1 MRWKNRVAALL
12 VSVLAGVAG
21 STWASE
27 WNGTMSCGE
36 LKNSPNAKS
45 ISPYTGAVTLRID
58 GNKAVFERNW
68 AKGKEHLE
76 GQLLR
81 GQPLRVDGQ
90 GWFFD
95 KPGNPWKTSA
105 TLTHSDRRYEGT
117 ATLTSVDGKTKY
129 RDCTVSLETTAPPE
143 KQSPA
148 VRQQK
153 AVQPTPD
160 PVRKTEPPKPAPS
173 TQPTDKPAISQAAAV
188 PTAAV
193 ASAAISASAPR
204 DEAASPG
211 STAAASAMQTEP
223 LAPPVAASAPA
234 ALPASSPNEA
244 AAPTPAGA
252 TAALPASAADAG
264 SSASTSGWLVTLGGV
279 VIGLLAFLGYRRLRP
294 SRAPD
299 DVRANGKG
307 LPSAVKY
314 GAGILVAALLLGFV
328 WNHRIRA
335 GSGATEPAPAAH
347 ADNGTLAIP
356 LPLILSCP
364 MSKGTASRYFFLSDG
379 VLLEQAFLSS
389 EEKFIPFMW
398 MTGMYVRTPDSFEV
412 HRTASYSIADYVLRE
427 TQLRAHMAA
436 NPPTQWEAM
445 KNRVDISYKIVLASN
460 QKATLTIAKL
470 TNNGASQIKSIDSY
484 DCSNGSD
491 DPEAKKQAESIRAS
505 VPVRYRRPEQEPAG
519 SSVAGVPAK
528 SGETG
533 RTVEGL
539 ASNKQA
545 TYYSFSAQSGAT
557 IRLTL
562 ESEGNVVA
570 FHLYPPGAA
579 ALIAQNVVPPNRIT
593 SEPVRRFEQRATDSG
608 TYVVGVGFPRGEQTE
623 SAKFRLS
630 LSSDDAKIG
639 NLTAGLVEAAPT
651 VRSQGATARSDSSG
665 CAQVSS
671 MTGGASDITAKEALM
686 QLVPARDRAMESITR
701 AESRSDLCRASA
713 RSVEQLVRDADA
725 SLENQRPGI
734 EYRISHGQ
742 SVHPAIFIQICQ
754 RYAQVERLLAH
765 CR

>member
-45 ISPYTGAVTLRID
+45 TAPYTGAVTLRID

-76 GQLLR
+76 GQLVR
-81 GQPLRVDGQ
+81 GQPLRVEGQ

-105 TLTHSDRRYEGT
+105 TLTRSDRRYEGA

-143 KQSPA
+143 MQSPS
-148 VRQQK
+148 VHQHK

-160 PVRKTEPPKPAPS
+160 PVRKTEPPKPAPG
-173 TQPTDKPAISQAAAV
+173 TQPTAKPAISPAAAM

-193 ASAAISASAPR
+193 ASAATGASAPR
-204 DEAASPG
+204 DEAALPG
-211 STAAASAMQTEP
+211 STVAASATQTEP

-234 ALPASSPNEA
+234 ALLASSPDEA
-244 AAPTPAGA
+244 AAPTPAAA

-264 SSASTSGWLVTLGGV
+264 SSASSSGWLVALGGV
-279 VIGLLAFLGYRRLRP
+279 VIGLLALLGYRRRRP

-299 DVRANGKG
+299 DVQATRKG
-307 LPSAVKY
+307 LPSPVKY
-314 GAGILVAALLLGFV
+314 GAGILVAALILGFV
-328 WNHRIRA
+328 WNHWIRA
-335 GSGATEPAPAAH
+335 GSGATDSAPAAH

-356 LPLILSCP
+356 LPLILSCAT
-364 MSKGTASRYFFLSDG
+364 SKTTASRYFFLSDG
-379 VLLEQAFLSS
+379 VLLEQVFLSS
-389 EEKFIPFMW
+389 EGKFFPFMW
-398 MTGMYVRTPDSFEV
+398 LAGTHARTPDSFEV
-412 HRTASYSIADYVLRE
+412 HRTASYLFANDVMRE

-445 KNRVDISYKIVLASN
+445 KGRVDISYQIVLASN
-460 QKATLTIAKL
+460 QKATLTIAKQ
-470 TNNGASQIKSIDSY
+470 TNDGVSQIKSIDSY
-484 DCSNGSD
+484 DCSNESD
-491 DPEAKKQAESIRAS
+491 DPERQKQAESIRAS
-505 VPVRYRRPEQEPAG
+505 VPVRYLQPEQAPAG

-533 RTVEGL
+533 RVVEGL

-570 FHLYPPGAA
+570 LHLYPPGAA
-579 ALIAQNVVPPNRIT
+579 ALIARNVVPPNRIT
-593 SEPVRRFEQRATDSG
+593 SEPVRRFEQRATGSG

-630 LSSDDAKIG
+630 LSSDDANIG
-639 NLTAGLVEAAPT
+639 NLAAGLGEAAPT
-651 VRSQGATARSDSSG
+651 VRNQGATARSDSSG

-686 QLVPARDRAMESITR
+686 QLVPARERAMEAITT
-701 AESRSDLCRASA
+701 AEARSDLCRATA
-713 RSVEQLVRDADA
+713 RTLEKLVRDADA
-725 SLENQRPGI
+725 SLESQRPGI